1 MKRRTLLKA
10 MPLGLLPLAGDSLAW
25 LELVSG
31 KCCAQDPAQDTSN
44 SKTETTGK
52 AASKVKLEEQVPAQH
67 HVESDRGTLDHSTL
81 DHDRPN
87 QKNALAHEAD
97 HREHGTVDLRKIKDF
112 DRQYPGDFILKP
124 DELQV
129 LKIVSARLQRA
140 QRFIGHGNFN
150 LLSFDHLLLCGES
163 YPAIGAFSPPEMYF
177 MEDIFFADAK
187 RYGFYGERVTHD
199 LTAIVPTRDIT
210 KIGNTGHFLFRGQ
223 PLKKY
228 ESIRAELGSGIT
240 LTSGI
245 RGIVK
250 QTQLFLAKAV
260 SVGGNLSQASRSLA
274 PPGYSY
280 HGSGDFDLGK
290 VGFGLRNF
298 TESFAATDEY
308 KRLIDLGYVSIRY
321 TETNPFGVRHE
332 PWHIKIS

>member
-1 MKRRTLLKA
+1 

-31 KCCAQDPAQDTSN
+31 KCCAQEDPAEDA
-44 SKTETTGK
+44 K
-52 AASKVKLEEQVPAQH
+52 APAEDEAIKLEEQIPTVRH
-67 HVESDRGTLDHSTL
+67 RESDYRIA
-81 DHDRPN
+81 HDPN
-87 QKNALAHEAD
+87 HPG
-97 HREHGTVDLRKIKDF
+97 HGKIDLQKIKQF
-112 DRQYPGDFILKP
+112 DQRYPGDFVLEP
-124 DELQV
+124 DELTL
-129 LKIVSARLQRA
+129 LKTVSARLQRA
-140 QRFIGHGNFN
+140 QRYIGHGNFN
-150 LLSFDHLLLCGES
+150 LLSFDHLLLCGEN
-163 YPAIGAFSPPEMYF
+163 YRAIGAFSPQELYF

-187 RYGFYGERVTHD
+187 RYGFYGARVTHE
-199 LTAIVPTRDIT
+199 LTSVVPTRDIK
-210 KIGNTGHFLFRGQ
+210 KIGTTGHFLFRGQ
-223 PLKKY
+223 PLQKY
-228 ESIRAELGSGIT
+228 QNIRAELGSGIT

-260 SVGGNLSQASRSLA
+260 MTEGNLSQASRSLA

-280 HGSGDFDLGK
+280 HGIGDFDLGK

-298 TESFAATDEY
+298 TESFANTEEY

-332 PWHIKIS
+332 PWHIKIV

>member
-31 KCCAQDPAQDTSN
+31 KCCAQDPAADATSD
-44 SKTETTGK
+44 KDEPAQTE
-52 AASKVKLEEQVPAQH
+52 KVKLEEQTPAARH
-67 HVESDRGTLDHSTL
+67 TESDHA
-81 DHDRPN
+81 HD
-87 QKNALAHEAD
+87 AD
-97 HREHGTVDLRKIKDF
+97 YSEHGTVDLEKIKDF
-112 DRQYPGDFILKP
+112 DRQYPGDFVLNQ
-124 DELQV
+124 EQWNV
-129 LKIVSARLQRA
+129 LKIVAARLQRA

-163 YPAIGAFSPPEMYF
+163 YPTIGVFSPSELYF
-177 MEDIFFADAK
+177 MEDIFFADAQ

-199 LTAIVPTRDIT
+199 LTSIVPTRDIK

-223 PLKKY
+223 PLQKY
-228 ESIRAELGSGIT
+228 QSIRAELGSGIT

-260 SVGGNLSQASRSLA
+260 NTQGNLSQASRSLA

-298 TESFAATDEY
+298 TESFASTDEY

-332 PWHIKIS
+332 PWHIKIA

>member
-31 KCCAQDPAQDTSN
+31 KCCAQDPAQN
-44 SKTETTGK
+44 
-52 AASKVKLEEQVPAQH
+52 AASSKKDAAGEIAADKTVNKVKLEEQVPAKH
-67 HVESDRGTLDHSTL
+67 HIESDH
-81 DHDRPN
+81 
-87 QKNALAHEAD
+87 ALAHEAD
-97 HREHGTVDLRKIKDF
+97 HPEHGTVDLKKIKDF
-112 DRQYPGDFILKP
+112 DRQYPGDFILKTE
-124 DELQV
+124 ELQV
-129 LKIVSARLQRA
+129 LKTVSARLQRA
-140 QRFIGHGNFN
+140 QRFVGHGNFN

-163 YPAIGAFSPPEMYF
+163 YPAIGAFSPPELYF
-177 MEDIFFADAK
+177 MEDIFFANAK

-199 LTAIVPTRDIT
+199 LTAIVPTRSIK

-260 SVGGNLSQASRSLA
+260 SVDGNLSQASRSLA

-298 TESFAATDEY
+298 TESFASTDEY

-332 PWHIKIS
+332 PWHIKIA

>member
-10 MPLGLLPLAGDSLAW
+10 VPLGLLPIAGDSLAW

-31 KCCAQDPAQDTSN
+31 KCCAQDPAQDANN
-44 SKTETTGK
+44 SKHGSADDEIAGATADGPT
-52 AASKVKLEEQVPAQH
+52 ADKVKLEEQLPAAH
-67 HVESDRGTLDHSTL
+67 HRESDHVLT
-81 DHDRPN
+81 
-87 QKNALAHEAD
+87 HEAD
-97 HREHGTVDLRKIKDF
+97 HPEHSTIDLEKIRDF
-112 DRQYPGDFILKP
+112 DRQYPGDVILKP
-124 DELQV
+124 EELQV
-129 LKIVSARLQRA
+129 LKTVAARLQRA

-150 LLSFDHLLLCGES
+150 LLSFDQLLLRGES
-163 YPAIGAFSPPEMYF
+163 YSAIGAFSPPELYF
-177 MEDIFFADAK
+177 MEDIFFADAR

-199 LTAIVPTRDIT
+199 LTSIVPTHGIK

-228 ESIRAELGSGIT
+228 QSIRAELGSGIT

-260 SVGGNLSQASRSLA
+260 SVDGNLSQASRSLA

-298 TESFAATDEY
+298 TELFASTDEY